1 MVTHRAMKEV
11 ADSVLKS
18 AVKEIE
24 ELEVLFKEDQFRHIV
39 ISELHK
45 HKNVT
50 AKFKPGNSYPKIVL
64 EFRWNRGKNRVV
76 DIAILKNSTKGK
88 SRRHSYPK
96 ENVQPLAIELKTK
109 GSSQKDISEDVER
122 IGKML
127 KSQGA
132 TFENGMVLVGAQTK
146 YRPSKE
152 MISSTQTGFLFGC
165 VNDKNKPYIC
175 WLKKPESTKKPP
187 KKQQKVIVTKK
198 DAWKLARKNKR
209 PTFTHNG
216 RSRLKVD
223 DYYVKP
229 KTKRLV
235 KKKKK

>member
-1 MVTHRAMKEV
+1 MVTHKAMKEV

-18 AVKEIE
+18 AIKEIE
-24 ELEVLFKEDQFRHIV
+24 ELEDLFKEDQFRHIV

-45 HKNVT
+45 HKNING
-50 AKFKPGNSYPKIVL
+50 KFKPGNSYPKIVL
-64 EFRWNRGKNRVV
+64 EFRWSRGNPVVV

-109 GSSQKDISEDVER
+109 GSSQKDISKDVER

-132 TFENGMVLVGAQTK
+132 TFENGMVLVGAETK
-146 YRPSKE
+146 YWPSPE
-152 MISSTQTGFLFGC
+152 MISSTKTGFLFGC
-165 VNDKNKPYIC
+165 IKNNNKPETC
-175 WLKKPESTKKPP
+175 WLKKHESTKKPP

-198 DAWKLARKNKR
+198 DAWKLAKKNKR
-209 PTFTHNG
+209 QKFTHNG
-216 RSRLKVD
+216 VSSLKVD